1 MIVYLII
8 SYKQNLL
15 WLYDLTISYK
25 YNLLWLYD
33 LIVAHKCNLWLYDL
47 ISTMDTQANS
57 LTFEYVKNVSTGFS
71 LLHFHSL
78 VHSVQVE
85 LVILSYASAN
95 FNFKVQLICRT
106 KNQWTWCTIKTDYT
120 LKIHSCNVLTLIS
133 VYIFNKTRVLNFNSV
148 TEIIC
153 RSFKNSYRLKVDT
166 KSKFYQL
173 YWKCAPTV
181 TPWRSCS
188 SEAGHLH
195 NMIL

>member
-1 MIVYLII
+1 
-8 SYKQNLL
+8 
-15 WLYDLTISYK
+15 
-25 YNLLWLYD
+25 
-33 LIVAHKCNLWLYDL
+33 
-47 ISTMDTQANS
+47 MDTQANS

-153 RSFKNSYRLKVDT
+153 RSFKNSYRLISRYEIKILSALLKMRTRD
-166 KSKFYQL
+166 S
-173 YWKCAPTV
+173 
-181 TPWRSCS
+181 PWCSCS
-188 SEAGHLH
+188 NEPGHLH
-195 NMIL
+195 NIML